1 MASADTRRVLR
12 TIHNPQLNHSLLN
25 AVTGLLNAALMA
37 CILTVINAMR
47 TETAPAIINIHV
59 LIFILYSK
67 SCNHLFI
74 KYQASGDAMINAS
87 TTSFKKS
94 LLMRLIIPDTDAP
107 NTLRIPISLVR
118 FTT

>member
-12 TIHNPQLNHSLLN
+12 TIHNPQSAFAGHSPQSHYSLLN
-25 AVTGLLNAALMA
+25 AFTGLLNAAFMA

-94 LLMRLIIPDTDAP
+94 LLMRLII
-107 NTLRIPISLVR
+107 
-118 FTT
+118 